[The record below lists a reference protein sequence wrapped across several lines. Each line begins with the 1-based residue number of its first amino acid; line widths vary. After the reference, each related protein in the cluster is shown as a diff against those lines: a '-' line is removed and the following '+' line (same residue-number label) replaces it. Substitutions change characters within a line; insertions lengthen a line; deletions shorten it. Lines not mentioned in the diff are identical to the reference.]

1 MDNIF
6 IETICKT
13 TLRCNASTLSKNID
27 DNLLKLLKQM
37 YEGKCN
43 KDGYIMEDSISII
56 KRSLPYIYG
65 SQMNSNIKYNI
76 IYKANICCPMTDNV
90 IKCKI
95 DSISKMGLVCIKHPL
110 KIVVAKELHKN
121 KDILKNLKEDDNIEI
136 KIIGKKFNLND
147 KTIMVVA
154 ILNSD
159 NKQDD
164 IESDV
169 DDEPDIENE
178 SDIDD
183 ALTQDIEYKDDS
195 GTEDG
200 MTTDDSDTTSGD
212 TSDDDIDEHTT
223 DVSGSGSDSDD
234 DDS

>member
-13 TLRCNASTLSKNID
+13 TLQCSASTLSKNID
-27 DNLLKLLKQM
+27 DNLLQLLKQM

-65 SQMNSNIKYNI
+65 SQMNCNIKYTI

-110 KIVVAKELHKN
+110 KIVAAKELHNN
-121 KDILKNLKEDDNIEI
+121 KDILKNLKEGDDIEI
-136 KIIGKKFNLND
+136 KIIGKKFNIND

-154 ILNSD
+154 VLNTDSD
-159 NKQDD
+159 QGGS
-164 IESDV
+164 ESETDNTGDV
-169 DDEPDIENE
+169 DNT
-178 SDIDD
+178 SDMEETH
-183 ALTQDIEYKDDS
+183 TQDIEYNEETDS
-195 GTEDG
+195 DLD
-200 MTTDDSDTTSGD
+200 TDDAVTSEDDNELAGNTSG
-212 TSDDDIDEHTT
+212 E
-223 DVSGSGSDSDD
+223 SGSGSDSDSD
-234 DDS
+234 AEQADV